1 MNTRI
6 KKLTNLPRSRKLIL
20 GASAGLLVLST
31 SSVLAFNGLS
41 TTGANDTPVEI
52 KVEDHEKRLTAAE
65 QDLAATKDRVGQVE
79 EKTEANTQ
87 AIGTVERQIT
97 VVREQADANAGQLQQ
112 VQAQAEAQPA
122 PQAAPV
128 AAPAPAPAPAPKN
141 ELLVVAMQQTERHD
155 RLGEFLNYSCAYTVE
170 TGQQVSVFSGV
181 PCTPVGAE
189 LSGDMIRLVRLAR

>member
-6 KKLTNLPRSRKLIL
+6 KKLTTLPRSRKLIL
-20 GASAGLLVLST
+20 GASTGLLVLST
-31 SSVLAFNGLS
+31 SSVLAFNGLTS
-41 TTGANDTPVEI
+41 TGANDTPVEI
-52 KVEDHEKRLTAAE
+52 KVEDHEKRLTATE

-87 AIGTVERQIT
+87 AIGTVERQVT

-112 VQAQAEAQPA
+112 VQAEAQTA

-155 RLGEFLNYSCAYTVE
+155 RFGAFLNYSCAYTVE

-189 LSGDMIRLVRLAR
+189 LSEDMIRLVRLAR

>member
-1 MNTRI
+1 MNTPI

-41 TTGANDTPVEI
+41 TTGANDTPVET
-52 KVEDHEKRLTAAE
+52 KVQDHEKRLTATE
-65 QDLAATKDRVGQVE
+65 QDLADTKDRVGQVE
-79 EKTEANTQ
+79 EKTEANNR
-87 AIGTVERQIT
+87 AIGTVEREIT
-97 VVREQADANAGQLQQ
+97 VVREQAESSTAIPQPA
-112 VQAQAEAQPA
+112 AESAEAPA
-122 PQAAPV
+122 PAQPGPQ
-128 AAPAPAPAPAPKN
+128 AAPAPAPASKN

-155 RLGEFLNYSCAYTVE
+155 RFGEFLNYSCAYTVE

-189 LSGDMIRLVRLAR
+189 LSEDMIRMVRLAR

>member
-1 MNTRI
+1 MNTPI
-6 KKLTNLPRSRKLIL
+6 KKLATLPRSRKLIL

-52 KVEDHEKRLTAAE
+52 KVEDHEKRLTKTE
-65 QDLAATKDRVGQVE
+65 QDLADTKDRVGQVE
-79 EKTEANTQ
+79 EKTEANRQ

-112 VQAQAEAQPA
+112 VQEG
-122 PQAAPV
+122 V
-128 AAPAPAPAPAPKN
+128 PAPAPAQSAPQAVPAPAPVPKN

-155 RLGEFLNYSCAYTVE
+155 RFGEFLNYSCAYTVE

-189 LSGDMIRLVRLAR
+189 LSGDMLRLVRLAR